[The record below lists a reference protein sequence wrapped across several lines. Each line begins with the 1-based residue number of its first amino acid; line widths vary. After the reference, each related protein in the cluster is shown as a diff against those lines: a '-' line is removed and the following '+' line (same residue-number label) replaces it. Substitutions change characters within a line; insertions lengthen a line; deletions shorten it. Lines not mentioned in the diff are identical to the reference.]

1 MNRRKF
7 LKVCTV
13 SASIGTGLD
22 QLLMANTNHVKTN
35 ALKVRELNNVHL
47 FNQLS
52 RFRHL
57 GDECLENF
65 TEIISFTGD
74 RTVSF
79 LDSNPIYVPKVVVS
93 DQGLKTAFD
102 QQESIKG
109 LDYIYDDLASP
120 LDEEQIKKQFYFSD
134 MIFLPVETED
144 IAKVDRMLSILEMVK
159 NARTKTTI
167 IAKLPFS
174 CGDKHKHQISLQT
187 INRIKALDVGYILI
201 PSKIPGEHS
210 HDKMKSAIN
219 NLVIQ
224 SVRAPTELVSYMGM
238 PSGTP
243 CNIDPILAMKGQATI
258 GLGSSYGKDR
268 AVEATMAALKSN
280 SFNLIDLNK
289 AQGVLV
295 NITTGE
301 DYTISE
307 YVKVGNVINNF
318 IDQELTETKD
328 A

>member
-1 MNRRKF
+1 
-7 LKVCTV
+7 
-13 SASIGTGLD
+13 
-22 QLLMANTNHVKTN
+22 
-35 ALKVRELNNVHL
+35 
-47 FNQLS
+47 
-52 RFRHL
+52 
-57 GDECLENF
+57 
-65 TEIISFTGD
+65 
-74 RTVSF
+74 
-79 LDSNPIYVPKVVVS
+79 
-93 DQGLKTAFD
+93 
-102 QQESIKG
+102 
-109 LDYIYDDLASP
+109 
-120 LDEEQIKKQFYFSD
+120 
-134 MIFLPVETED
+134 
-144 IAKVDRMLSILEMVK
+144 
-159 NARTKTTI
+159 
-167 IAKLPFS
+167 
-174 CGDKHKHQISLQT
+174 
-187 INRIKALDVGYILI
+187 
-201 PSKIPGEHS
+201 
-210 HDKMKSAIN
+210 MKSAIN

-318 IDQELTETKD
+318 IDQELTEMVVFNAIKTKIKKRMD
-328 A
+328 VTIIATGINGIAL